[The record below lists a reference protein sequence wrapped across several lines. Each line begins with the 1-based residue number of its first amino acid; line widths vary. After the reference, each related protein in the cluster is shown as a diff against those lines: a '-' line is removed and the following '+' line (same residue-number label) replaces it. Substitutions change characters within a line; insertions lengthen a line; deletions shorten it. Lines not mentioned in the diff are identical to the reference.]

1 MIMLITFILLTIG
14 LYNILANIFNIS
26 SLKASKVILDVNK
39 RNKKKST
46 RSIETIIL
54 DYAILLS
61 KHIKIDD
68 YKKSKLEFSLKSADI
83 KKSAETYLAE
93 VYIKVMIVLLI
104 GLLLY
109 IVFPIVG
116 ISVMLFSINVYIV
129 EYKRADRLIS
139 KRKLM
144 IENELPRFALTL
156 EQELKSNHNV
166 FAILERYK
174 NNSKSVLGEELEI
187 TVADM
192 ASGSTEEALR
202 RFESRIG
209 SSNLS
214 EVIRGLIG
222 VLNGS
227 DETLYFRIIA
237 EKFKKL
243 EYERLR
249 RIALKRP
256 QKIKVYS
263 AMMMTCL
270 ILIYSAVF
278 SYEMIKGL
286 NQIF

>member
-1 MIMLITFILLTIG
+1 MIMVITFILLTIG
-14 LYNILANIFNIS
+14 LYNILANIFNVS
-26 SLKASKVILDVNK
+26 SIKASKVILDLNK
-39 RNKKKST
+39 RNKKKATKSL
-46 RSIETIIL
+46 ETIIL

-61 KHIKIDD
+61 KYIKIDD

-93 VYIKVMIVLLI
+93 VYIKVAIVLLV

-109 IVFPIVG
+109 MAVPIVG
-116 ISVMLFSINVYIV
+116 IFVMLFSINVYIV

-139 KRKLM
+139 KRKLI
-144 IENELPRFALTL
+144 IENELSRFALTL
-156 EQELKSNHNV
+156 EQELKSSHNV

-174 NNSKSVLGEELEI
+174 NNSKSILGEELEI

-202 RFESRIG
+202 RFENRIG
-209 SSNLS
+209 SPHLS

-256 QKIKVYS
+256 QKIKIYS
-263 AMMMTCL
+263 AMMMSCL
-270 ILIYSAVF
+270 ILIYSAVL
-278 SYEMIKGL
+278 SYEMVKGL